1 MTGRHVPAG
10 AGGMSSEGGVSTPPR
25 LLALVLPVSLGGAAL
40 VVAAAWSFASAVS
53 WSVLAGVAVLLAAAV
68 VAEAFPVPM
77 ESLPGGYVS
86 LAAVFVVGTAFLH
99 GWAAAAIVASLTR
112 VALEI
117 VQRRPLIKLVY
128 NGAVYALG
136 GAAAGGAVAAVG
148 SSGHVETV
156 LLSIL
161 AGASAFYAV
170 NVVLVAAVIA
180 CWASQPFARLLWSS
194 AYWTAVPF
202 AIMASVSLMLVVLW
216 RDAPVYAFA
225 LVGPLVATVLYQRST
240 HNALKAMR
248 LALTDQVT
256 GLGNNRHFHER
267 LQAELAR
274 AEAERFPLTLCMID
288 LDDFKDVNDGFGHPV
303 GDAVLAEVAD
313 ALRHGG
319 DAFRIGGDE
328 FALLLPGRELS
339 DGVETAHAIIRR
351 LRGIEFGHGGTVTF
365 SAGVA
370 SYPSDGVER
379 TELIRLADVALY
391 RAKGDGKNRVRAYE
405 RHLREVDRSTAA
417 AL

>member
-10 AGGMSSEGGVSTPPR
+10 AGGMSSEGGVSTPPHM
-25 LLALVLPVSLGGAAL
+25 LALVLPVSLAGAA
-40 VVAAAWSFASAVS
+40 VVAAAAWSFTSAVS
-53 WSVLAGVAVLLAAAV
+53 WSVLAGVVVLLAAAIT
-68 VAEAFPVPM
+68 AEAFPVPM
-77 ESLPGGYVS
+77 ESLPAGYVS
-86 LAAVFVVGTAFLH
+86 LAAVFVVGTAFLY

-117 VQRRPLIKLVY
+117 VQRRPLIKLAY

-136 GAAAGGAVAAVG
+136 GAAAGGAIAAVG
-148 SSGHVETV
+148 SSGRVETL
-156 LLSIL
+156 LLSTL
-161 AGASAFYAV
+161 VGATAFYAV
-170 NVVLVAAVIA
+170 NIVLVAAVIA
-180 CWASQPFARLLWSS
+180 CWASQPFARLLWTST
-194 AYWTAVPF
+194 YWTAVPF
-202 AIMASVSLMLVVLW
+202 AIMSSVSLMLVVLW
-216 RDAPVYAFA
+216 RDAPVYAVA

-274 AEAERFPLTLCMID
+274 ADAERFPLTLCLID
-288 LDDFKDVNDGFGHPV
+288 LDEFKEINDRFGHPV
-303 GDAVLAEVAD
+303 GDAVLAEVAG
-313 ALRHGG
+313 AFRHGG
-319 DAFRIGGDE
+319 EAFRIGGDE
-328 FALLLPGRELS
+328 FALLLPGRELR
-339 DGVETAHAIIRR
+339 DGIETAQAVIRR
-351 LRGIEFGHGGTVTF
+351 LAGIEFAHGGRVRM

-379 TELIRLADVALY
+379 AELIRLADVALY
-391 RAKGDGKNRVRAYE
+391 RAKGDGKNRVRANE
-405 RHLREVDRSTAA
+405 RHLHEVARSTAA

>member
-1 MTGRHVPAG
+1 
-10 AGGMSSEGGVSTPPR
+10 MSSQGGVSTPPH
-25 LLALVLPVSLGGAAL
+25 LLALVLPVSLAGAG
-40 VVAAAWSFASAVS
+40 VVAAAAWSLAGALS
-53 WSVLAGVAVLLAAAV
+53 WSVLAGVVVLLAAAV

-77 ESLPGGYVS
+77 ESLPAGYVS
-86 LAAVFVVGTAFLH
+86 LAAVFVVGTAFLY

-112 VALEI
+112 VALELA
-117 VQRRPLIKLVY
+117 QRRPLIKLVY

-136 GAAAGGAVAAVG
+136 GAAAGGAIAVIG

-161 AGASAFYAV
+161 VGASAFYAV

-194 AYWTAVPF
+194 AYCTAVPF

-216 RDAPVYAFA
+216 RDAPVYAVA

-240 HNALKAMR
+240 HSALKAMR

-274 AEAERFPLTLCMID
+274 ADSERFPLTLCLID
-288 LDDFKDVNDGFGHPV
+288 LDDFKEINDGFGHPA

-313 ALRHGG
+313 AFRHGG
-319 DAFRIGGDE
+319 ETFRIGGDE
-328 FALLLPGRELS
+328 FALLLPGRELRE
-339 DGVETAHAIIRR
+339 GLETAQAINRR
-351 LRGIEFGHGGTVTF
+351 LAGIDFAHGGRVSF

-379 TELIRLADVALY
+379 AELIRLADVALY
-391 RAKGDGKNRVRAYE
+391 WAKGDGKNRVRGYE
-405 RHLREVDRSTAA
+405 RHLHEIRRSTAA

>member
-1 MTGRHVPAG
+1 MTGRHVPPG
-10 AGGMSSEGGVSTPPR
+10 AGGTSPEGGVSTPPQ
-25 LLALVLPVSLGGAAL
+25 LLALVLPVSLAGAA
-40 VVAAAWSFASAVS
+40 VVAAAAWSFSSTAS
-53 WSVLAGVAVLLAAAV
+53 WSILAGVAVLLAAAI

-77 ESLPGGYVS
+77 ESLPAGYVS
-86 LAAVFVVGTAFLH
+86 LAAVFVVGTAFLY
-99 GWAAAAIVASLTR
+99 GWAPAAIVASVTR
-112 VALEI
+112 VALELL
-117 VQRRPLIKLVY
+117 QRRPLIKLAY

-136 GAAAGGAVAAVG
+136 GAAAGGAIAVVG
-148 SSGHVETV
+148 SSARVETV
-156 LLSIL
+156 LLSIV

-170 NVVLVAAVIA
+170 NIVLVAMVIA
-180 CWASQPFARLLWSS
+180 CWASQPFGRLLWTST
-194 AYWTAVPF
+194 YWTAVPF

-216 RDAPVYAFA
+216 RDAPVYAVA

-240 HNALKAMR
+240 HSALKAMQ

-267 LQAELAR
+267 LQTEFAR
-274 AEAERFPLTLCMID
+274 AEAERFPLTLCLID
-288 LDDFKDVNDGFGHPV
+288 LDDFKVINDSFGHPA
-303 GDAVLAEVAD
+303 GDVVLAEVAD

-328 FALLLPGRELS
+328 FALLLPGRELR
-339 DGVETAHAIIRR
+339 DGLEIARAITQRLAGVEFA
-351 LRGIEFGHGGTVTF
+351 HGGGVSF

-379 TELIRLADVALY
+379 AELIRLADVALY
-391 RAKGDGKNRVRAYE
+391 RAKGDGKNRVRAYQ
-405 RHLREVDRSTAA
+405 RHLHEVTPSTAA

>member
-1 MTGRHVPAG
+1 MISRHVPAG
-10 AGGMSSEGGVSTPPR
+10 TGGMSSQGGGATPPH
-25 LLALVLPVSLGGAAL
+25 LLGLVLPVSLAGAA
-40 VVAAAWSFASAVS
+40 VVAAAVWSFTSAVS
-53 WSVLAGVAVLLAAAV
+53 WGVLAGVVVLLVAAV
-68 VAEAFPVPM
+68 VAEAFPVPV
-77 ESLPGGYVS
+77 ESLPAGHVS
-86 LAAVFVVGTAFLH
+86 LAAVFVVGTAFLY
-99 GWAAAAIVASLTR
+99 GWEAAAIVASLTR

-117 VQRRPLIKLVY
+117 FQRRPLIKLAY
-128 NGAVYALG
+128 NGSVYAVG
-136 GAAAGGAVAAVG
+136 GAAAGGAIAVVG
-148 SSGHVETV
+148 STGSVGAV

-161 AGASAFYAV
+161 VGASAFYAV
-170 NVVLVAAVIA
+170 SVVLVAAVIA
-180 CWASQPFARLLWSS
+180 CSASQPFAQLLWSS

-216 RDAPVYAFA
+216 RDAPVYAIA

-240 HNALKAMR
+240 HNALNAMR

-267 LQAELAR
+267 LRAELAR
-274 AEAERFPLTLCMID
+274 AEAERFPLTLCLID
-288 LDDFKDVNDGFGHPV
+288 LDDFKEINDRFGHPA

-319 DAFRIGGDE
+319 DAYRVGGDE
-328 FALLLPGRELS
+328 FALLLPGRGLI
-339 DGVETAHAIIRR
+339 DGLETAQAIIQR
-351 LRGIEFGHGGTVTF
+351 LAGTEFAHGCGVSF

-379 TELIRLADVALY
+379 VELIRLADVALY
-391 RAKGDGKNRVRAYE
+391 QAKDDGKNRVRAYE
-405 RHLREVDRSTAA
+405 RHLHEVAPSTAA